1 MQHPWPKKNVFFTG
15 FMATGKTRIG
25 EATARS
31 MGWKFIDTDKYIEA
45 EQNRSI
51 SEIFEKEGEAYFR
64 DLEFK
69 AIQTLAR
76 KEYHII
82 SLGGGAL
89 TQARVLQL
97 IKREGILVRLWAPV
111 EVISERIGRKDTR
124 PLMRGLTDQ
133 ERQAKIQA
141 MLDEREPYYSQADL
155 SIESRDDTTVDQL
168 TRQLKSKISAW
179 NYKAVEVKT
188 SQGNYPI
195 FIGTNFFDLTHSIF
209 QGLELDT
216 DFLLVT
222 DSNVARHQKH
232 NLKKLVR
239 QANGCR
245 SFRFPAGEQ
254 FKNLQTLNRLYTFM
268 LRKGYSRKTTL
279 LQFSGGVIGDM
290 AGYGAASYQRGIP
303 FVQIPTTLLSM
314 VDSSVGGKVAVNHSL
329 GKNMI
334 GAFYQPK
341 AVLIN
346 LEVLNTLEPIEYL
359 AGLAEVIKYGVIWD
373 QDFFKYL
380 EDNTEALKARDM
392 TALKTVVTRCC
403 EIKAEVV
410 SQDEREQ
417 GIRAILNYGHT
428 FGHAIEKLT
437 NYEVF
442 SHGIAVSL
450 GMRVAGYLAAELG
463 MWSHSEN
470 DRQTRLL
477 DSLDFPKYFDV
488 NVEQAWEAM
497 GIDKKVEQ
505 GKRIYILPETMGKVS
520 KVTNAPVEQIEAA
533 WKVIAKPTS

>member
-31 MGWKFIDTDKYIEA
+31 MGWQFIDTDKYIEA

-373 QDFFKYL
+373 QDFFTYL
-380 EDNTEALKARDM
+380 EDHTEALKARDM
-392 TALKTVVTRCC
+392 TVLKTVVTRCC

-410 SQDEREQ
+410 SQDEREH

-437 NYEVF
+437 NYETF

-450 GMRVAGYLAAELG
+450 GMRVAGHLAAELG
-463 MWSHSEN
+463 MWSHAEN

-520 KVTNAPVEQIEAA
+520 KVTNASIEQIEAA
-533 WKVIAKPTS
+533 WKVIAKPSS

>member
-31 MGWKFIDTDKYIEA
+31 MGWQFIDTDKYIEA

-373 QDFFKYL
+373 QDFFTYL
-380 EDNTEALKARDM
+380 EDHTEALKARDM
-392 TALKTVVTRCC
+392 TVLKTVVTRCC

-437 NYEVF
+437 NYETF

-450 GMRVAGYLAAELG
+450 GMRVAGHLAAELG
-463 MWSHSEN
+463 MWNHAEN

-520 KVTNAPVEQIEAA
+520 KVTNASIEQIEAA
-533 WKVIAKPTS
+533 WKVIAKPSS

>member
-1 MQHPWPKKNVFFTG
+1 MNHPWPKKNVFFTG

-31 MGWKFIDTDKYIEA
+31 MGWQFVDTDKYIEA
-45 EQNRSI
+45 EQGRSI

-76 KEYHII
+76 KEYHIV

-89 TQARVLQL
+89 TQPRVLQL

-111 EVISERIGRKDTR
+111 KVISERISRKDTR
-124 PLMRGLTDQ
+124 PLMRGLNEE
-133 ERQAKIQA
+133 ERCAKIQA

-168 TRQLKSKISAW
+168 TRQLRSKIAAW

-195 FIGTNFFDLTHSIF
+195 FIGTNFIDLTNSILR
-209 QGLELDT
+209 GLDLHT

-222 DSNVARHQKH
+222 DSNVARHQRH
-232 NLKKLVR
+232 NLKKLAR

-254 FKNLQTLNRLYTFM
+254 YKNLQTLNRLYTYM

-279 LQFSGGVIGDM
+279 LQFSGGVTGDM

-346 LEVLNTLEPIEYL
+346 LEVLNTLEPTEYL

-373 QDFFKYL
+373 SDFFKYL
-380 EDNTEALKARDM
+380 EDNIEPLKARDM
-392 TALKTVVTRCC
+392 AVLQKVVTRCC

-410 SQDEREQ
+410 SQDETEQ

-437 NYEVF
+437 DYKEF

-450 GMRVAGYLAAELG
+450 GMRVAGRLAVDLG
-463 MWSHSEN
+463 MWSSDDN
-470 DRQTRLL
+470 QRQTQLL
-477 DSLDFPKYFDV
+477 DLLGFPQHFDV
-488 NVEQAWEAM
+488 DVEAAWEAM
-497 GIDKKVEQ
+497 GVDKKVEK
-505 GKRIYILPETMGKVS
+505 GTRVYILPNHLGKVS
-520 KVTNAPVEQIEAA
+520 KVEDAPSDKIEEA
-533 WKVIAKPTS
+533 WKAIAKPK

>member
-31 MGWKFIDTDKYIEA
+31 MGWQFIDTDKYIEA

-373 QDFFKYL
+373 QDFFTYL
-380 EDNTEALKARDM
+380 EDHTEALKARDM
-392 TALKTVVTRCC
+392 TVLKTVVTRCC

-437 NYEVF
+437 NYETF

-450 GMRVAGYLAAELG
+450 GMRVAGHLAAELG
-463 MWSHSEN
+463 MWSHTEN

-520 KVTNAPVEQIEAA
+520 KVTNASIEQIEAA
-533 WKVIAKPTS
+533 WKVIAKPSS

>member
-1 MQHPWPKKNVFFTG
+1 
-15 FMATGKTRIG
+15 
-25 EATARS
+25 
-31 MGWKFIDTDKYIEA
+31 
-45 EQNRSI
+45 
-51 SEIFEKEGEAYFR
+51 
-64 DLEFK
+64 
-69 AIQTLAR
+69 
-76 KEYHII
+76 
-82 SLGGGAL
+82 
-89 TQARVLQL
+89 
-97 IKREGILVRLWAPV
+97 
-111 EVISERIGRKDTR
+111 
-124 PLMRGLTDQ
+124 
-133 ERQAKIQA
+133 
-141 MLDEREPYYSQADL
+141 
-155 SIESRDDTTVDQL
+155 
-168 TRQLKSKISAW
+168 
-179 NYKAVEVKT
+179 
-188 SQGNYPI
+188 
-195 FIGTNFFDLTHSIF
+195 
-209 QGLELDT
+209 
-216 DFLLVT
+216 
-222 DSNVARHQKH
+222 
-232 NLKKLVR
+232 
-239 QANGCR
+239 
-245 SFRFPAGEQ
+245 
-254 FKNLQTLNRLYTFM
+254 
-268 LRKGYSRKTTL
+268 
-279 LQFSGGVIGDM
+279 M

-373 QDFFKYL
+373 QDFFTYL
-380 EDNTEALKARDM
+380 EDHTEALKARDM
-392 TALKTVVTRCC
+392 TVLKTVVTRCC

-437 NYEVF
+437 NYETF

-450 GMRVAGYLAAELG
+450 GMRVAGHLAAELG
-463 MWSHSEN
+463 MWSHTEN

-520 KVTNAPVEQIEAA
+520 KVTNASIEQIEAA
-533 WKVIAKPTS
+533 WKVIAKPSS